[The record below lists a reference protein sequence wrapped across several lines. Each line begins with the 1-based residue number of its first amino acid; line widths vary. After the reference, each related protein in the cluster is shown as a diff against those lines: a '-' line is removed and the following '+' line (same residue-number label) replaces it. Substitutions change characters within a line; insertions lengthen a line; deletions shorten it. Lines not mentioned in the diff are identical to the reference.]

1 MENLVV
7 AFNCVLPAFVM
18 LLTGYLAKRCGAVSE
33 EIVPPLNRFCFTV
46 LLSLYMFNN
55 VYTADFDS
63 AVSPGLI
70 LFLLAQTLALFIGG
84 FVIVSRR
91 IEDGRRRGAYLQAA
105 FRSNIAIIGLTLAQT
120 LMDDAGTASMAVVI
134 TVLVPVYNMLAVIAL
149 ESFGGTAVSVG
160 RLVKSIFKNTLVI
173 GSLLG
178 LGFSVL
184 RVPIPGA
191 VMSALTSMGKAGTVL
206 ALITLGI
213 SFNFSALSG
222 NWRQVLRLSALRLV
236 IIPAFTVGTG
246 VLLGFRGNDLAV
258 TMLVSAAPMA
268 STAFSMARMYDSDY
282 ELTGQVVVATS
293 FFCSLT
299 LFVWIFLLKQTGLI

>member
-134 TVLVPVYNMLAVIAL
+134 TVLVPVYNILAVIAL

-160 RLVKSIFKNTLVI
+160 RLAKSIFKNTLVI

>member
-1 MENLVV
+1 MENFVV
-7 AFNCVLPAFVM
+7 AVNCVLPAFVM

-33 EIVPPLNRFCFTV
+33 EIVPQLNRFCFTV

-55 VYTADFDS
+55 VYTVDFDS
-63 AVSPGLI
+63 AVSPGLV
-70 LFLLAQTLALFIGG
+70 LFLLAQTLVLFAGG
-84 FVIVSRR
+84 FAAVSCG
-91 IEDGRRRGAYLQAA
+91 IEDSRRRGAYLQAA

-120 LMDDAGTASMAVVI
+120 LMDGAGAASMAVVI
-134 TVLVPVYNMLAVIAL
+134 TVLVPVYNVLAVIAL
-149 ESFGGTAVSVG
+149 ERFCGTAVSVG

-184 RVPIPGA
+184 RISIPGA
-191 VMSALTSMGKAGTVL
+191 VMSALISMGKAGTVL
-206 ALITLGI
+206 ALVTLGI
-213 SFNFSALSG
+213 SFNFSALRE
-222 NWRQVLRLSALRLV
+222 NWRQVMRLSVLRLV
-236 IIPAFTVGTG
+236 IIPTFTVGAG
-246 VLLGFRGNDLAV
+246 LLFGFRGNDLAV
-258 TMLVSAAPMA
+258 VMLVSAAPMA

-299 LFVWIFLLKQTGLI
+299 LFVWIFLLKQTGFI

>member
-1 MENLVV
+1 MENFVV
-7 AFNCVLPAFVM
+7 AVNCVLPAFVM

-33 EIVPPLNRFCFTV
+33 EIVPQLNRFCFTV

-63 AVSPGLI
+63 AVSPGLV
-70 LFLLAQTLALFIGG
+70 LFLLAQTLVLFAGG
-84 FVIVSRR
+84 FAAVSRG
-91 IEDGRRRGAYLQAA
+91 IEDSRRRGAYLQAA

-120 LMDDAGTASMAVVI
+120 LMDAAGAASMAVVI
-134 TVLVPVYNMLAVIAL
+134 TVLVPVYNVLAVIAL
-149 ESFGGTAVSVG
+149 ERFCGTAVSAG

-184 RVPIPGA
+184 RISIPGA
-191 VMSALTSMGKAGTVL
+191 VMSALISMGKAGTVL
-206 ALITLGI
+206 ALVTLGI
-213 SFNFSALSG
+213 SFNFSALRE
-222 NWRQVLRLSALRLV
+222 NWRQVMRLSVLRLV
-236 IIPAFTVGTG
+236 IIPTFTVGAG
-246 VLLGFRGNDLAV
+246 LLFGFRGNDLAV
-258 TMLVSAAPMA
+258 VMLVSAAPMA

-299 LFVWIFLLKQTGLI
+299 LFVWIFLLKQTGFI

>member
-134 TVLVPVYNMLAVIAL
+134 TVLVPVYNILAVIAL

-160 RLVKSIFKNTLVI
+160 RLAKSIFKNTLVI

-236 IIPAFTVGTG
+236 MIPAFTVGTG

>member
-1 MENLVV
+1 MENFVV
-7 AFNCVLPAFVM
+7 AVNCVLPAFVM

-33 EIVPPLNRFCFTV
+33 EIVPQLNRFCFTV

-55 VYTADFDS
+55 VYTVDFDS
-63 AVSPGLI
+63 AVSPGLV
-70 LFLLAQTLALFIGG
+70 LFLLAQTLVLFAGG
-84 FVIVSRR
+84 FAAVSRG
-91 IEDGRRRGAYLQAA
+91 IEDSRRRGAYLQAA

-120 LMDDAGTASMAVVI
+120 LMDAAGAASMAVVI
-134 TVLVPVYNMLAVIAL
+134 TVLVPVYNVLAVIAL
-149 ESFGGTAVSVG
+149 ERFCGTAVSAG

-184 RVPIPGA
+184 RISIPGA
-191 VMSALTSMGKAGTVL
+191 VMSALISMGKAGTVL
-206 ALITLGI
+206 ALVTLGI
-213 SFNFSALSG
+213 SFNFSALRE
-222 NWRQVLRLSALRLV
+222 NWRQVMRLSVLRLV
-236 IIPAFTVGTG
+236 IIPAFTVGAG
-246 VLLGFRGNDLAV
+246 LLFGFRGNDLAV
-258 TMLVSAAPMA
+258 VMLVSAAPMA

-299 LFVWIFLLKQTGLI
+299 LFVWIFLLKQTGFI